1 MPDFFTIYT
10 LESHTYQNVSPH
22 LEHLNGRKSSLLQDL
37 MLQCLPRPIRSTFS
51 ELAIFNDSSRSI
63 FYRTRCIVALI
74 TPFTLYTRSI
84 SGDAIFR
91 LRYTSC
97 HDTHAQFCI
106 YTAGFVCLVIARHG
120 AKIHVLCAQYG
131 NIHESN
137 L

>member
-63 FYRTRCIVALI
+63 FYGTRCIVALI

-97 HDTHAQFCI
+97 HDI
-106 YTAGFVCLVIARHG
+106 YACAVLHLHSGLCVPCYRAARCKNSCSVCTIR
-120 AKIHVLCAQYG
+120 QYP
-131 NIHESN
+131 
-137 L
+137 